1 MKKIIQVVLF
11 VVIIV
16 LGYVLYSSIQKPIE
30 FNKERDK
37 RFNAAIEKL
46 KDIREA
52 EVAYKSVHGEY
63 AGRFDTLINFLK
75 TDSFTVERVKG
86 EIPDSLDKAEAL
98 KEGLISLESTK
109 VPIKDS
115 IFSSNYPVD
124 SLPFVPYTKGD
135 SFRLGAGEVMTGS
148 DVKVQVF
155 EAAVPNEVLLQGLD
169 EQLIINLSNKYKR
182 RTGYPGL
189 RVGSLNKATN
199 NAGNWDY

>member
-1 MKKIIQVVLF
+1 MKKVIQVVLF

-16 LGYVLYSSIQKPIE
+16 LGYVLYSSIQNPIE
-30 FNKERDK
+30 FNKEREK
-37 RFNAAIEKL
+37 RYGAAIEKL

-52 EVAYKSVHGEY
+52 EVAYKSVRGKY
-63 AGRFDTLINFLK
+63 TGSFDTLIHFLK
-75 TDSFTVERVKG
+75 TDSLTVERVKG

-98 KEGLISLESTK
+98 KEGIISLEATK
-109 VPIKDS
+109 IPVKDS

-124 SLPFVPYTKGD
+124 SMPFVPYTKGD
-135 SFRLGAGEVMTGS
+135 SFQLGAGEIMTGS
-148 DVKVQVF
+148 EVKVKVF

-169 EQLIINLSNKYKR
+169 EQLVINHSSKYER
-182 RTGYPGL
+182 ITGYAGL